1 MIYVERPLFAVLPL
15 VLVLWQVAV
24 YAFGKRKP
32 LTGMLAFIGVGVA
45 VVGHAAAIT
54 VILLM
59 GGTLSDALLLV
70 LLSGVVSLVLSEK
83 PTDGAGRDER

>member
-15 VLVLWQVAV
+15 VLALWQVAV

-32 LTGMLAFIGVGVA
+32 LTGIFAFVGVGVA

-70 LLSGVVSLVLSEK
+70 LFSGVVSLVLSEI